1 MSQMIDIKPEQ
12 FYLAG
17 NDFLG
22 TPAYTCDDEMVPKCE
37 QEGPNRNPS
46 LMCSV
51 FYKYRKFKKKS
62 FMLVRVQEIVNIQ
75 LTWHKL
81 A

>member
-1 MSQMIDIKPEQ
+1 MIDIKPEQ

-37 QEGPNRNPS
+37 QEGPNEILPLRILFFTSTGN
-46 LMCSV
+46 L
-51 FYKYRKFKKKS
+51 RKKVS
-62 FMLVRVQEIVNIQ
+62 C
-75 LTWHKL
+75 W
-81 A
+81 

>member
-37 QEGPNRNPS
+37 QEGPN
-46 LMCSV
+46 
-51 FYKYRKFKKKS
+51 
-62 FMLVRVQEIVNIQ
+62 
-75 LTWHKL
+75 
-81 A
+81 